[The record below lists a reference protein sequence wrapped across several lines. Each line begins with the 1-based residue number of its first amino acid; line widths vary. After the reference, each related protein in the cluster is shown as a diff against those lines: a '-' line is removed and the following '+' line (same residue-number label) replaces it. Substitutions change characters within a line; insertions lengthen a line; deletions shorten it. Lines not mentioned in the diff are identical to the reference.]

1 MSVKFNV
8 IQRVNPLKPKDPKK
22 SYAIIQSDGEI
33 TLKQL
38 SKRISSMSTV
48 NSGDIL
54 AVLDLLVQV
63 MQEEIAQ
70 GRIVRL
76 GDFGTFSLTLSAE
89 GQAKAE
95 EVTAS
100 SVKAAKL
107 QFRPGK
113 ELKNTLATLE
123 FEKAK

>member
-1 MSVKFNV
+1 MAVKFNV
-8 IQRVNPLKPKDPKK
+8 IQRANPLKPTDPKK
-22 SYAIIQSDGEI
+22 NYAVIKSDGEI

-38 SKRISSMSTV
+38 SKRISGMSTV

-63 MQEEIAQ
+63 MQEELAQ

-76 GDFGTFSLTLSAE
+76 GDFGSFALTLSAE
-89 GQAKAE
+89 GKATPE
-95 EVTAS
+95 EVNAN
-100 SVKAAKL
+100 SVKSAKL

-113 ELKNTLATLE
+113 DLKNTLTTLE
-123 FEKAK
+123 FEKS